1 MPLCYG
7 FGRQF
12 TTLNTV
18 GTDPKNDK
26 TVALAELI
34 RQSQARLD
42 GKEDIQEPDGEVD
55 LQQEAIDAVFDRIA

>member
-1 MPLCYG
+1 M
-7 FGRQF
+7 
-12 TTLNTV
+12 
-18 GTDPKNDK
+18 GTDPENDK

-42 GKEDIQEPDGEVD
+42 GKEDIKEPNGEVD